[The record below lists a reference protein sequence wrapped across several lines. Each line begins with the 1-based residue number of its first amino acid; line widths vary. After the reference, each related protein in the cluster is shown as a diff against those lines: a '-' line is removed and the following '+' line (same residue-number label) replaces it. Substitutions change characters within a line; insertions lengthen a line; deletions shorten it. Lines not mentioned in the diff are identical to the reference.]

1 VDATREVGKH
11 AAARGLD
18 LAIEL
23 LPFDFAFIRS
33 LDTMERLLDEVGL
46 ENVKA
51 TVDISHMWLMRILP
65 AELGRLRGR
74 IAHVHIA
81 DCDGINHGDLPP
93 GRGNTPFGEYIAAI
107 RDTGFVGTASVELE
121 FPPDPSRM
129 LAWVEEAYLTS
140 LQLLTDAGVHSTSR
154 QAGRA

>member
-1 VDATREVGKH
+1 MVARTR
-11 AAARGLD
+11 
-18 LAIEL
+18 
-23 LPFDFAFIRS
+23 
-33 LDTMERLLDEVGL
+33 GL
-46 ENVKA
+46 ENVKV

-65 AELGRLRGR
+65 AEIGRLRGR

-121 FPPDPSRM
+121 FPPDPRGM
-129 LAWVEEAYLTS
+129 LAWVEEAYVTS
-140 LQLLTDAGVHSTSR
+140 LQLLTDAGVHSRSR
-154 QAGRA
+154 